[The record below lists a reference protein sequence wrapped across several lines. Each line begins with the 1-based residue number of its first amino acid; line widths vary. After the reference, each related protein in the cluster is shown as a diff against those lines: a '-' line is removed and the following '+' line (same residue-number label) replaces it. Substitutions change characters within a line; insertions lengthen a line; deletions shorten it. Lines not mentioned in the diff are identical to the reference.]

1 MASKAY
7 EEGFNSS
14 LYSDYVNPYPE
25 DSSEFDD
32 YERGRS
38 QKIKRSG
45 SNSNFFNDFNLWDTD
60 IEPVRDIQFK
70 PKKSLLGSEKPNPYA
85 QAKGK

>member
-7 EEGFNSS
+7 EEGLNSCLDS
-14 LYSDYVNPYPE
+14 EYVNPYPE
-25 DSSEFDD
+25 DSAEFDD

-45 SNSNFFNDFNLWDTD
+45 SNSSFSCGFNPWEPD
-60 IEPVRDIQFK
+60 IEPVRDVQYR
-70 PKKSLLGSEKPNPYA
+70 PKKPDGAAKPNPYA